1 MTMKTLALA
10 AAALGLVS
18 TTAPAFATEVEK
30 MTIEVNL
37 ADINLGTASGQK
49 LLDQRI
55 EKAVRTVCRVTSPTT
70 GSRVLTQ
77 EVRDCLAAARADA
90 RQQVALLNGDRQR
103 GG

>member
-1 MTMKTLALA
+1 MKTFALA

-18 TTAPAFATEVEK
+18 TTAPAFAAEADRMSVEVR
-30 MTIEVNL
+30 L
-37 ADINLGTASGQK
+37 ADINLATAAGQQ

-55 EKAVRTVCRVTSPTT
+55 EKAARTVCRVTDIQT
-70 GSRVLTQ
+70 GTRIMSYGARA
-77 EVRDCLAAARADA
+77 CLAKVRADA

>member
-1 MTMKTLALA
+1 MKTFAIA
-10 AAALGLVS
+10 VAALGLVC
-18 TTAPAFATEVEK
+18 TTAPAFATEVET
-30 MTIEVNL
+30 MTVEVKL

-77 EVRDCLAAARADA
+77 EVRDCLASARADA

>member
-1 MTMKTLALA
+1 MKTLAIA
-10 AAALGLVS
+10 AAALGLVC
-18 TTAPAFATEVEK
+18 TTAPAFATAVEK
-30 MTIEVNL
+30 MTVEVKL

-55 EKAVRTVCRVTSPTT
+55 EKAARNVCRVTSPTT
-70 GSRVLTQ
+70 GSRMLTH
-77 EVRDCLAAARADA
+77 EVRDCLASARADA